1 MRIPYNLLTVRARC
15 RKELHT
21 VHLFW
26 SAFFRNE
33 FMNDENKT
41 TFCGKPIGINTAPL
55 IVAEIG
61 FNHNGNVDLACKM
74 IKSAAQSGADIV
86 KLQTFIGS
94 ELISKKIKA
103 QDPDSP
109 NQEIYLHEFFQRY
122 QLPCKDY
129 ETIFKYARELEI
141 PVFSTPF
148 DVGSLDMLVELGMP
162 AIKVAS
168 CDLTHLPFL
177 RQVGQAGLPIVLSTG
192 MGTNEEIETALKT
205 IRCKGNENII
215 LLHCVSNYPSQH
227 YEMNLACLK
236 EMGMR
241 FQVPIGLSDHTADNL
256 SAIVATSLGA
266 VMIEKHFTIDR
277 KLPGV
282 DQKISMEPSEL
293 AALKKATLEVQTILG
308 DGRKKV
314 QDSEESV
321 KKSARRSLVAR
332 INIEAQTVLTSEMFS
347 LKRPGSGIPPADLE
361 RVLGQKAKIRI
372 LAEEVVTWD
381 MIL

>member
-1 MRIPYNLLTVRARC
+1 
-15 RKELHT
+15 
-21 VHLFW
+21 
-26 SAFFRNE
+26 
-33 FMNDENKT
+33 MNDENET
-41 TFCGKPIGINTAPL
+41 IFCGKPIGANKAPL

-61 FNHNGNVDLACKM
+61 FNHNGNIDLACKM
-74 IKSAAQSGADIV
+74 IKSAAQNGADIV
-86 KLQTFIGS
+86 KLQTFIGG
-94 ELISKKIKA
+94 ELISKRVKA

-122 QLPCKDY
+122 QLSRENYK
-129 ETIFKYARELEI
+129 TLFKYAEEI
-141 PVFSTPF
+141 KVPLFSTPF
-148 DVGSLDMLVELGMP
+148 DAGSLDMLVNLGMP

-192 MGTNEEIETALKT
+192 MGTNEEIETALKA
-205 IRCKGNENII
+205 IRFNGNENII

-227 YEMNLACLK
+227 HEMNLACLK
-236 EMGMR
+236 EMEMR
-241 FQVPIGLSDHTADNL
+241 FKVPVGLSDHTADSL
-256 SAIVATSLGA
+256 SAVVAASLGA

-282 DQKISMEPSEL
+282 DQKMSMEPSEL
-293 AALKKATLEVQTILG
+293 AALKKATLEVQAILG

-314 QDSEESV
+314 QNSEESV
-321 KKSARRSLVAR
+321 KESARRSLVAR
-332 INIEAQTVLTSEMFS
+332 IDIESQTILTSEMFS
-347 LKRPGSGIPPADLE
+347 LKRPGSGISPADLE
-361 RVLGQKAKIRI
+361 KVLGLKAKNKI